1 MQNLISNWLVNK
13 YHNEN
18 FTDNIEKE
26 NIQNN
31 YKLIVALF
39 FIVLSQIFLLF
50 FGKFL
55 WNNYLIKSVNTV
67 NPINSV
73 WELLAISILVKLI
86 IY

>member
-1 MQNLISNWLVNK
+1 MKNLISNWLVNK

-55 WNNYLIKSVNTV
+55 WNNYLIKSVNIV

>member
-55 WNNYLIKSVNTV
+55 WNNYLIKSVNIV